1 MQLRLHGCF
10 GQIVVSF
17 KQNAAGGAL
26 VNLTHLSV
34 YLRECKTAF
43 CSWTL
48 NQTNKQIQMILQKLF
63 GPIVVSFKQNAAT
76 GALVNLTHLSVS
88 IDSFRS
94 KTDDIITT
102 AAPFF

>member
-1 MQLRLHGCF
+1 MHLGLYDCF
-10 GQIVVSF
+10 GHNVVNF
-17 KQNAAGGAL
+17 KQNSAAGAL
-26 VNLTHLSV
+26 VNLTHLLV
-34 YLRECKTAF
+34 YFRECKTAF
-43 CSWTL
+43 CAWTF